1 MDRVDLDLVNEELK
15 QASAVEVL
23 QWAMN
28 TFGERIAA
36 TSSFQTQSVPL
47 LHLISQTVPQMPV
60 LFIDTGFHFGDT
72 LAFRDSLQKQLKLN
86 IVPVRPKRLVQRDR
100 QGRPLYSSDPDLCC
114 YHHKVAPLDAALKQY
129 DALISGVR
137 GDQTAHRASLQ
148 TIERDKKGH
157 FRIHPLLKWTKR
169 ELWAY
174 VDEFNLP
181 AHPLFSEGYLSI
193 GCKPCTR
200 PVFEGEDER
209 AGRWAGQQ
217 KTECGLHTQ
226 LSIDGD
232 KNRG

>member
-1 MDRVDLDLVNEELK
+1 MDLEVINDQLH
-15 QASAVEVL
+15 QADAADILRWAVE
-23 QWAMN
+23 
-28 TFGERIAA
+28 TFGDRIAA

-47 LHLISQTVPQMPV
+47 LHLISETVPQLPI

-72 LAFRDSLQKQLKLN
+72 LAFRDDLCERFGLN
-86 IVPVRPKRLVQRDR
+86 IIPVRPKQVVQRDR
-100 QGRPLYSSDPDLCC
+100 MGRPLYSSDPDLCC
-114 YHHKVAPLDAALKQY
+114 FHHKVAPLDKTLKQY

-148 TIERDKKGH
+148 TVERDKKGIL
-157 FRIHPLLKWTKR
+157 RVHPLLSWTKR
-169 ELWAY
+169 ELWSY
-174 VDEFNLP
+174 VDRYELP
-181 AHPLFSEGYLSI
+181 PHPLFAEGYLSI

-209 AGRWAGQQ
+209 AGRWAGKQ

-232 KNRG
+232 KNRGSS